1 MRKVIILVIIA
12 IAVLAVVGF
21 SWRLT
26 GSAVAAHEAVITKVI
41 DGDTVIIEGGQSV
54 RLLGIDA
61 DEKNYPC
68 YAEAKVVLENM
79 VLNRHATLEPDKEEE
94 DKYGR
99 LLRWI
104 WLNDTLVNFEMVK
117 LGLAVARF
125 DSDSKYRE
133 EITGAEH
140 EAIDHRIGCKWSSL
154 E

>member
-12 IAVLAVVGF
+12 IAVLAVVVF

-26 GSAVAAHEAVITKVI
+26 GSAVAARETVITKVI
-41 DGDTVIIEGGQSV
+41 DGDTVIIEDGQSV

-68 YAEAKVVLENM
+68 YDEAKVALENL
-79 VLNRHATLEPDKEEE
+79 VLSRRVTLESEREEK

-125 DSDSKYRE
+125 DSDSKYQE
-133 EITGAEH
+133 EITDAER
-140 EAIDHRIGCKWSSL
+140 EAIDRHIGCKWSSL

>member
-1 MRKVIILVIIA
+1 MRKVIILVIISVSA
-12 IAVLAVVGF
+12 LIFL
-21 SWRLT
+21 SWQLT
-26 GSAVAAHEAVITKVI
+26 GSAVTAHETVVTKVI

-68 YAEAKVVLENM
+68 YTEAKVALENL
-79 VLNRHATLEPDKEEE
+79 VLSRRVTLESDKEDK

-125 DSDSKYRE
+125 DSDSKYQE
-133 EITGAEH
+133 EITSAEQA
-140 EAIDHRIGCKWSSL
+140 AIAHHLGCKWSSL